1 MRAAGPTRRCKMQQC
16 DMQRAS
22 CNHRPAR
29 PPASSTS
36 SASRCALRARSVQHM
51 AYSTRRYSGLRTA
64 LHATCNPQRATCNP
78 QRATCSARRATWS
91 MQHATCGACA
101 DNVYQGARATT
112 HIVTGAAGC
121 REGRDETKGPRGNW
135 SAVRKKPGRDRA
147 ARRRPCSIHRL
158 QCSAADRDVRCA
170 PASRRCHCGTGAAW
184 KVTRSI
190 PGRGAVGR
198 SATARTAMGGCTS
211 RTARTSIGSRC
222 GTAHAARPP
231 LPA

>member
-1 MRAAGPTRRCKMQQC
+1 MQHATCNMQHATCNMEHATR
-16 DMQRAS
+16 D
-22 CNHRPAR
+22 
-29 PPASSTS
+29 
-36 SASRCALRARSVQHM
+36 VQH
-51 AYSTRRYSGLRTA
+51 ATRDV
-64 LHATCNPQRATCNP
+64 LHATCNTRRATCNTR
-78 QRATCSARRATWS
+78 RATCNTRRATCNTRRATCC

-147 ARRRPCSIHRL
+147 ARRRPCSTHRL

-170 PASRRCHCGTGAAW
+170 PASRRCHCGTDPRGNP
-184 KVTRSI
+184 I
-190 PGRGAVGR
+190 PGRDAVGR

-222 GTAHAARPP
+222 GTARAARPP